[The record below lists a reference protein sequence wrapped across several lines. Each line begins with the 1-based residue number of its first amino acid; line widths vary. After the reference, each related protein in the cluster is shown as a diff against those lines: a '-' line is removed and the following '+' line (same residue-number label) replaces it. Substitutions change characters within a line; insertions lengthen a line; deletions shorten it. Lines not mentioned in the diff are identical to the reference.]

1 MDFSGLGYCTGKIS
15 FKFVSVAAE
24 RLRALESFRAQFWP
38 EQCVLKPHCP
48 AL

>member
-1 MDFSGLGYCTGKIS
+1 MDFSGLGYCRGKIS

-24 RLRALESFRAQFWP
+24 RLGALESFRVQFWP
-38 EQCVLKPHCP
+38 KPHCP